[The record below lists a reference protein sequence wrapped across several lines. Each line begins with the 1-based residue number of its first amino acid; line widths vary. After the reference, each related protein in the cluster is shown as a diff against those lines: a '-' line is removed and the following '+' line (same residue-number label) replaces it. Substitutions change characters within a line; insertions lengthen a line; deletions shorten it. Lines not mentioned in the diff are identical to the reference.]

1 MRSKHRSE
9 VFLYWVGVDID
20 GFSLAVSAVLLTY
33 CSQLYPKQKVIIRE
47 KQTFQVLWPELEK
60 VKSKITSHY

>member
-20 GFSLAVSAVLLTY
+20 GSSLAVSVVLLTY
-33 CSQLYPKQKVIIRE
+33 CSQLYPKQKVIIEE
-47 KQTFQVLWPELEK
+47 K
-60 VKSKITSHY
+60 